1 MRTQKGRELV
11 ELAVKRGVLEI
22 REAPADSL
30 QELKKVAAEK
40 KKTALKNIVRK
51 SGSAKNLLYLDRR
64 DAVVQT
70 FLTNKTS
77 DKKSR

>member
-1 MRTQKGRELV
+1 
-11 ELAVKRGVLEI
+11 
-22 REAPADSL
+22 
-30 QELKKVAAEK
+30 LKKAATEK

-51 SGSAKNLLYLDRR
+51 SGSAKNLLYLDRC
-64 DAVVQT
+64 DAAVQT